1 MQRRLRAAY
10 PLSGIALAFVALV
23 AWVSALPI
31 AALDVFVLVLLL
43 GGLGL
48 SVAGYVAGRDVLVRR
63 VSVIG
68 IGLSGAGVL
77 LLSILYFA
85 G

>member
-10 PLSGIALAFVALV
+10 PIAGIALAFVALV

-31 AALDVFVLVLLL
+31 RALDVIVLALLL
-43 GGLGL
+43 VGLGL

-68 IGLSGAGVL
+68 IGVSGAGVL
-77 LLSILYFA
+77 LLSILYLA